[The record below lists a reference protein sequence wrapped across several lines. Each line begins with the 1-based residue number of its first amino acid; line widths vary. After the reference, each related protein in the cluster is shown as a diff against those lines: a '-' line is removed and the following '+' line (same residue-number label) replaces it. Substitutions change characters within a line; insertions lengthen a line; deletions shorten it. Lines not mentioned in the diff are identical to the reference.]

1 MKGPLRLSFDGTAI
15 EGQMVPAIRRAMPP
29 AMPPTEIISESSL
42 LKVMSLCRYLPL
54 RSAMIAARTAVHC

>member
-1 MKGPLRLSFDGTAI
+1 
-15 EGQMVPAIRRAMPP
+15 MVPAIRRAMPP